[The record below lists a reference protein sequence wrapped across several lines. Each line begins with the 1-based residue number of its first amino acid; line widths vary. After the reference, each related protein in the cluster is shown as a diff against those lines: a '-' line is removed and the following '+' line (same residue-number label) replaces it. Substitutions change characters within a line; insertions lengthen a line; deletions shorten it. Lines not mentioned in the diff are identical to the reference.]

1 MERKLLIIGFV
12 WPEPNSTG
20 SGVRMMQLIQFFLD
34 KEYEITF
41 ASTASKTNYMVSLEK
56 LGVLSQEIELN
67 NSSFDSFVK
76 NLNPN
81 VVMFDRYLTEEQ
93 FGWRVTEQVP
103 NAVKVLDTEDL
114 HFLRK
119 ERKEAFKEKRALV
132 SENLWNSD
140 LSKREIASIYRC
152 DISLI
157 ISKYE
162 MELLKF
168 TFNISNNLLHYLP
181 FLEEEIKENNT
192 PTFEGRK
199 GFVFIGNFRHEPNW
213 NCVQYLKESV
223 WPLIRQK
230 LPKAELNIYG
240 SYPPA
245 KAMQLNKPQ
254 EGFNIKGWADSADE
268 VMQNARICL
277 APLRFGAGIK
287 GKFID
292 AMRNGCP
299 VATTKIG
306 AEGIKEI
313 IWNGVEEDDLETFV
327 DQVVDLYTIKEKW
340 NLSQENGFEIIN
352 VQFNKKQ
359 FLNEFE
365 VRFEKLLGSIGEHRN
380 QSFIG
385 KMLTHQSMQSTKYMS
400 KWIEEK
406 NKA

>member
-1 MERKLLIIGFV
+1 MKKRLLIIGFV

-20 SGVRMMQLIQFFLD
+20 AGVRMMQLIQFFLD

-41 ASTASKTNYMVSLEK
+41 ASTASKTDYMFSLEDIDVSTK
-56 LGVLSQEIELN
+56 EIELN

-76 NLNPN
+76 DLNPD

-93 FGWRVTEQVP
+93 FGWRVTEKVP
-103 NAVKVLDTEDL
+103 NAVKLLDTEDL

-119 ERKEAFKEKRALV
+119 ERHKSFKEKRELV
-132 SENLWNSD
+132 NEGLLNSD

-152 DISLI
+152 DLSLI
-157 ISKYE
+157 ISKFE

-168 TFNISNNLLHYLP
+168 TFNIPDDLLHYLP
-181 FLEEEIKENNT
+181 FLEEEIKENNK
-192 PTFEGRK
+192 PTFDDRK
-199 GFVFIGNFRHEPNW
+199 DFVFIGNFRHEPNW
-213 NCVQYLKESV
+213 NCVQFLKDSV
-223 WPLIRQK
+223 WPLVRQK

-240 SYPPA
+240 SYPPE
-245 KAMQLNKPQ
+245 KVMQLNKPQ

-292 AMRNGCP
+292 AMRNGCT
-299 VATTKIG
+299 VATTKLG
-306 AEGIKEI
+306 AEGIKET
-313 IWNGVEEDDLETFV
+313 IWNGVEEDDLEIFV
-327 DQVVDLYTIKEKW
+327 DQVVDLYSNKVKW
-340 NLSQENGFEIIN
+340 ELAQKNGFEIIN
-352 VQFNKKQ
+352 YQFNKKQ

-365 VRFEKLLGSIGEHRN
+365 VRFDDLMNSISKHRN
-380 QSFIG
+380 KNFIG
-385 KMLTHQSMQSTKYMS
+385 KMLTHQSMQSTKFMS

-406 NKA
+406 NKV